1 MAVIQQLSNVR
12 RLPRIPLQASVT
24 YLTREVLAQGLIVDA
39 SRQGL
44 RIQSH
49 DAVHVGMRLALV
61 LFLPND
67 QEPVMIEDAT
77 VQWVRGN
84 HFGVQFVQWST
95 NAEARLGSFF
105 WAGIERACESL
116 FALIN
121 EPDKARV

>member
-1 MAVIQQLSNVR
+1 MAVIQQLSNGR
-12 RLPRIPLQASVT
+12 RVPRIPLQASVT
-24 YLTREVLAQGLIVDA
+24 YLTPEFLAKGLIVDA
-39 SRQGL
+39 SREGL
-44 RIQSH
+44 RIQSN

-84 HFGVQFVQWST
+84 HFGVQFVKWST
-95 NAEARLGSFF
+95 NAEARLGRFF

-121 EPDKARV
+121 EPDKAGW